1 MNTLT
6 KSVDP
11 CLWMC
16 FFLIFHIV
24 SFAIPNKK
32 LRIIITFLLPT
43 LYTDSK
49 MKGFIEQVFP
59 NWWNSYV
66 KRPNRTVSHGQ
77 WAKRFFKKSTC
88 NTKDVWIELCQ
99 ASVCGCHPMYYP
111 PLEVRCLLVR
121 WKLVQALQFTFMG
134 EVHIKQFSPPCGD
147 HARPLRWLGH
157 LHTGQRKCLFPQSVW
172 TLLFVKLW
180 KIKAMSFSHISG

>member
-77 WAKRFFKKSTC
+77 WAKRFLKKSTC
-88 NTKDVWIELCQ
+88 KYQ
-99 ASVCGCHPMYYP
+99 
-111 PLEVRCLLVR
+111 RCLDWAVPGICLWLSPYV
-121 WKLVQALQFTFMG
+121 LSSIGGQVSSCQVEAGTGTAVCLYGGGPYQTVQPTLSRSCQTAPVTG
-134 EVHIKQFSPPCGD
+134 ASSHRTEKVPFSPVSLNSPICE
-147 HARPLRWLGH
+147 
-157 LHTGQRKCLFPQSVW
+157 V
-172 TLLFVKLW
+172 VKD
-180 KIKAMSFSHISG
+180 KSHVILPH